1 MLECCNKIF
10 FGDHPLLLLSEL
22 NIALPST
29 DELWNAPDAQSWH
42 CLYLGDSKSM
52 IMSSIRSYSAVA
64 DPEAPGCLS
73 LSALFLGPRPIGQP
87 LEGLGSFSR
96 VIAMMTFSIEEQ
108 KILDSSRCWI
118 FDASPS
124 TAGQSYQAQL
134 VRDRDSDLSLFGFE
148 APFQPPEN
156 VYEASRRRYLHLI
169 SILRDAPLR
178 HLYALCGWKATDA
191 ETDAASNALSA
202 WMRNNSERARKCALH
217 AGALFGDVRSQVY
230 KMPFDQLFLLI
241 SILYLWAYQKLS
253 PDDGSVVDAM
263 PVLRIDCGVD
273 ETIATSWI
281 QGESHYIIHI
291 TGVGRLTGRDSAV
304 RLLKELRR
312 VLYLSTSWTTFHIG
326 LAKCVEQIIKGE
338 KPLEPEA

>member
-1 MLECCNKIF
+1 MR
-10 FGDHPLLLLSEL
+10 
-22 NIALPST
+22 PS
-29 DELWNAPDAQSWH
+29 NGAAGSWQTFA
-42 CLYLGDSKSM
+42 M
-52 IMSSIRSYSAVA
+52 A

-156 VYEASRRRYLHLI
+156 VYEASRRRYLRLI

-191 ETDAASNALSA
+191 ETDAASNALSE

-217 AGALFGDVRSQVY
+217 AGALFGDVRNQVY

-291 TGVGRLTGRDSAV
+291 TGDVVDRGPDEEIDLITICTLQWR
-304 RLLKELRR
+304 E
-312 VLYLSTSWTTFHIG
+312 
-326 LAKCVEQIIKGE
+326 
-338 KPLEPEA
+338 